1 MTYIITEPCI
11 DVVDTG
17 CIDVCPMD
25 CIHGTD
31 NDKMLYIDPE
41 ECIDCGGCV
50 PACPANAIFLEAE
63 VRNSGNTM
71 LKSTPTISKA
81 KSNMGALL
89 LQIGRR
95 RISNAINQ
103 P

>member
-25 CIHGTD
+25 CIHGTE

-41 ECIDCGGCV
+41 DCIDCGGCV

-63 VRNSGNTM
+63 VPEQWKQYT
-71 LKSTPTISKA
+71 
-81 KSNMGALL
+81 
-89 LQIGRR
+89 QI
-95 RISNAINQ
+95 NADYFKGKK
-103 P
+103 

>member
-1 MTYIITEPCI
+1 MTYIITEPCV
-11 DVVDTG
+11 DVLDTG

-31 NDKMLYIDPE
+31 NDTMLYIDPE

-63 VRNSGNTM
+63 VPEQWKHYT
-71 LKSTPTISKA
+71 
-81 KSNMGALL
+81 
-89 LQIGRR
+89 QI
-95 RISNAINQ
+95 NADYFKGKK
-103 P
+103 

>member
-1 MTYIITEPCI
+1 MTYIITEPCV
-11 DVVDTG
+11 DVLDTG

-63 VRNSGNTM
+63 VPEQWKHYT
-71 LKSTPTISKA
+71 
-81 KSNMGALL
+81 
-89 LQIGRR
+89 QI
-95 RISNAINQ
+95 NADYFKGKK
-103 P
+103 

>member
-31 NDKMLYIDPE
+31 NDKMLYIDPD

-63 VRNSGNTM
+63 VPEQW
-71 LKSTPTISKA
+71 KHYA
-81 KSNMGALL
+81 
-89 LQIGRR
+89 QI
-95 RISNAINQ
+95 NADYFKGKK
-103 P
+103 

>member
-1 MTYIITEPCI
+1 MTYIIMEPCI

-50 PACPANAIFLEAE
+50 PACPADAIFLEAE
-63 VRNSGNTM
+63 VPEQWRHYSQINADYF
-71 LKSTPTISKA
+71 KA
-81 KSNMGALL
+81 KKS
-89 LQIGRR
+89 
-95 RISNAINQ
+95 
-103 P
+103 

>member
-50 PACPANAIFLEAE
+50 PACPANAIFPETE
-63 VRNSGNTM
+63 VPEQWKHYT
-71 LKSTPTISKA
+71 
-81 KSNMGALL
+81 
-89 LQIGRR
+89 QI
-95 RISNAINQ
+95 NADYFNGKR
-103 P
+103 

>member
-50 PACPANAIFLEAE
+50 PACPAHAIFPETE
-63 VRNSGNTM
+63 VPEQWKHYT
-71 LKSTPTISKA
+71 
-81 KSNMGALL
+81 
-89 LQIGRR
+89 QI
-95 RISNAINQ
+95 NADYFNGKR
-103 P
+103 

>member
-25 CIHGTD
+25 CIHGTV

-63 VRNSGNTM
+63 VPEQW
-71 LKSTPTISKA
+71 KHYA
-81 KSNMGALL
+81 
-89 LQIGRR
+89 QI
-95 RISNAINQ
+95 NADYFKGKK
-103 P
+103 

>member
-1 MTYIITEPCI
+1 MTYIIAEPCI

-63 VRNSGNTM
+63 VPEQWKQYT
-71 LKSTPTISKA
+71 
-81 KSNMGALL
+81 
-89 LQIGRR
+89 QI
-95 RISNAINQ
+95 NADYFKGKK
-103 P
+103 

>member
-11 DVVDTG
+11 DVLDKG

-50 PACPANAIFLEAE
+50 PACPANAIFLDAE
-63 VRNSGNTM
+63 VPEQWKHYT
-71 LKSTPTISKA
+71 
-81 KSNMGALL
+81 
-89 LQIGRR
+89 QI
-95 RISNAINQ
+95 NANYFNGKTN
-103 P
+103 PGKVKHTASD

>member
-17 CIDVCPMD
+17 CIDICPMD

-31 NDKMLYIDPE
+31 KDKMLYIDPE

-50 PACPANAIFLEAE
+50 PPCPANAIFPD
-63 VRNSGNTM
+63 R
-71 LKSTPTISKA
+71 
-81 KSNMGALL
+81 L
-89 LQIGRR
+89 LQRQKVMVAWKTNGRAQAR
-95 RISNAINQ
+95 LSVFPTRESKK
-103 P
+103 

>member
-50 PACPANAIFLEAE
+50 PACPANAIFPETE
-63 VRNSGNTM
+63 VPEQWKHYT
-71 LKSTPTISKA
+71 
-81 KSNMGALL
+81 
-89 LQIGRR
+89 QI
-95 RISNAINQ
+95 NADYFKGKK
-103 P
+103 